1 MHCFNLISIRDFVSK
16 NGLSGFFLIMNG
28 FWLHRWFVLCNL
40 SPTSIFLSGRD
51 IPSSILCG
59 ENDEKILCVTM
70 CVTRSKEMTFD
81 FLSSHRQT
89 PDIVMKIT
97 LSIHSQSSNV
107 IKYQMCCVIWLFID
121 FRMCIREMGFYMES
135 WLQPFS
141 LS

>member
-28 FWLHRWFVLCNL
+28 NWLHRWFVLCNL
-40 SPTSIFLSGRD
+40 SLTSIFLSGRD
-51 IPSSILCG
+51 IPSSFLCG
-59 ENDEKILCVTM
+59 KSDEKILCVTM
-70 CVTRSKEMTFD
+70 CVTRSNEMTFD

-107 IKYQMCCVIWLFID
+107 IKHQMCCVIWLFID
-121 FRMCIREMGFYMES
+121 FRMCIREMGFYMER